1 VRRTSEQWRAQ
12 RNSRRGDPTASAA
25 AILRVVDAGDPPL
38 RVLFGSAPLGIVEQD
53 YAARLETWREWQDVS
68 ELAQGE

>member
-1 VRRTSEQWRAQ
+1 
-12 RNSRRGDPTASAA
+12 
-25 AILRVVDAGDPPL
+25 
-38 RVLFGSAPLGIVEQD
+38 VLFGSAPLGIVEQD